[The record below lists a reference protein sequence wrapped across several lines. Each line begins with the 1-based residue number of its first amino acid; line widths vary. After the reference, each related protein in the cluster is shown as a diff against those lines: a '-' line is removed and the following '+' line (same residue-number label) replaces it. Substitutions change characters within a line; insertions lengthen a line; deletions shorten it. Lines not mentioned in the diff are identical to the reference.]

1 MLLPLPMLMLSYGQV
16 RCSARASPQWH
27 LPPLQHFFSGPN
39 QTFMLL
45 LLPLPPPLLFHALLD
60 CRLFCARWS
69 STASASLSAL
79 QSAAASLQ
87 LAAELDETTQLLLG
101 MRSHSAIISSI
112 AALSAAAP
120 AGMNPAAASTE
131 DAGLLQLVSQQLQ
144 QQLLP
149 RWSSRWPN
157 TFGGSGASQILV
169 TLGLRRQFL
178 QCLQLQEIWRQPQQR
193 QQLASVIDVGLA
205 ELQLQAAADLAAQRC
220 TDPARVLLREHE
232 SDIVRLRAA
241 QLIGQQQAGVL
252 DVRRCIVAVEV
263 SNAQLQARPAEQAY
277 KQTLEQNMQVSSIC
291 FGVALLLQRRYCNTT

>member
-1 MLLPLPMLMLSYGQV
+1 M
-16 RCSARASPQWH
+16 
-27 LPPLQHFFSGPN
+27 
-39 QTFMLL
+39 
-45 LLPLPPPLLFHALLD
+45 D

-87 LAAELDETTQLLLG
+87 LAAELDETTQLLLS

-112 AALSAAAP
+112 EALSAAAP
-120 AGMNPAAASTE
+120 AGLNAAAASTA
-131 DAGLLQLVSQQLQ
+131 DAGLLQLVSQQIQ

-149 RWSSRWPN
+149 RWGSRWPN
-157 TFGGSGASQILV
+157 IFSSSGASQVLV
-169 TLGLRRQFL
+169 VLGLRRQFL
-178 QCLQLQEIWRQPQQR
+178 QCLQLQESLRQPQQR

-232 SDIVRLRAA
+232 SDVQRLRAA

-252 DVRRCIVAVEV
+252 DARRCIVAVEV
-263 SNAQLQARPAEQAY
+263 SVAQLQASPAEQTY
-277 KQTLEQNMQVSSIC
+277 KQMLEQNMQVGGLHSVNHVHS
-291 FGVALLLQRRYCNTT
+291 APQPE